1 MPPIINSRTHGAVM
15 GTVDYMSPEQAT
27 NTHNADARSD
37 IYSLGCSL
45 YRLLTGGNLYEGATV
60 VEKILAHM
68 GQPIPSLLKNRPEVP
83 AEIDRIFQKMVA
95 KKPKTAISRLRNSW
109 LISNLEIAACRGGDF
124 SLARQRC
131 SVVEFSPVAQSAQ
144 GDRRLRPSSQ
154 WPMWDGR

>member
-1 MPPIINSRTHGAVM
+1 M

-45 YRLLTGGNLYEGATV
+45 YRLLTGGNLYEGTTV

-68 GQPIPSLLKNRPEVP
+68 GQPIPALTQKRPECP

-95 KKPKTAISRLRNSW
+95 KKPEDRYQQASQLVADLEAWKSPRAEGGTSTSLPSDPQLSHFLQSINQPKGTATSTV
-109 LISNLEIAACRGGDF
+109 
-124 SLARQRC
+124 QP
-131 SVVEFSPVAQSAQ
+131 SVQT
-144 GDRRLRPSSQ
+144 G
-154 WPMWDGR
+154 